1 MLEGLYSAGAG
12 MEAAQTQLDAVAN
25 DMANEN
31 TPGYQATRIGFQD
44 LLYTTEN
51 ADPSTAIVGSGSS
64 AQTIGF
70 SEAQGSLQQTGNPL
84 DVAIQGA
91 GYLEVRQANGQIGL
105 TRNGTLQLNARGQ
118 ITTDTGLE
126 LVPPITLPKGAL
138 ASDVSI
144 AADGQVSVRGA
155 KLGKIQVVQVT
166 APGGLLPQGSGVYGV
181 TAASGPATAA
191 KGSTLAQGFLEGSN
205 VSLDKEITTMETA
218 QQAYDMGSK
227 AVQMEAQLGQIAATL
242 K

>member
-1 MLEGLYSAGAG
+1 VGA
-12 MEAAQTQLDAVAN
+12 
-25 DMANEN
+25 
-31 TPGYQATRIGFQD
+31 
-44 LLYTTEN
+44 
-51 ADPSTAIVGSGSS
+51 GSS

-91 GYLEVRQANGQIGL
+91 GYLEVRQADGALGL

-126 LVPPITLPKGAL
+126 LVPPITLPKGASP
-138 ASDVSI
+138 SDVSI
-144 AADGQVSVRGA
+144 AGDGTVSVGE
-155 KLGKIQVVQVT
+155 KKVGKIQVVQVT
-166 APGGLLPQGSGVYGV
+166 APGGLLPQGDGVYAV
-181 TAASGPATAA
+181 TAASGAATVA
-191 KGSTLAQGFLEGSN
+191 KGSSLAQGFLEQSN
-205 VSLDKEITTMETA
+205 VSLDTEIATMETA